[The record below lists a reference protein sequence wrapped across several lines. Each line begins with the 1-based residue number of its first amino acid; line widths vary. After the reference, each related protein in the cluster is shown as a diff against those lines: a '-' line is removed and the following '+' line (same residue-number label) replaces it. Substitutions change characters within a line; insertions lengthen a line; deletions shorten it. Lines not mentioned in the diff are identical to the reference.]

1 MNSDHLKNNK
11 SKLII
16 LPSIIIVAV
25 ITQIPFIITIFYSFL
40 NWNINRPD
48 LGIKFAGLS
57 NYSKIFS
64 SSDFYT
70 VLLNTFIIIVVSLGV
85 CTILSILLGLLYN
98 RKFAGVNVCRTM
110 IVLPF
115 FVMEAVVGIVWK
127 TLILSPS
134 LGLNYYISHFF
145 GMQSID
151 FFGQYALLTI
161 LILIIWQLTPFFF
174 MIIMAGLQNMPE
186 DVLESARIDGAS
198 GITMLLKIEIP
209 LIQDHI
215 KVAMVLGLINILK
228 VFGLV
233 YVTTS
238 GGPGT
243 SSSNLPYY
251 VYKCL
256 FYDWNVGKSAA
267 VAVITVAITLLLTQN
282 FFNYLYA
289 KKEAK

>member
-1 MNSDHLKNNK
+1 MNLERPK
-11 SKLII
+11 SKKTKLII
-16 LPSIIIVAV
+16 LPSIIVVAI

-40 NWNINRPD
+40 KWNINRPD
-48 LGIKFAGLS
+48 QGIHFTGFS
-57 NYSKIFS
+57 NYIKIFS
-64 SSDFYT
+64 SPDFYT
-70 VLLNTFIIIVVSLGV
+70 VLLNTLIIIVVSLGV
-85 CTILSILLGLLYN
+85 CTILSILLGLLFN
-98 RKFAGVNVCRTM
+98 RNFVGVNICRTL
-110 IVLPF
+110 IILPY

-134 LGLNYYISHFF
+134 FGLNYYISHFF
-145 GMQSID
+145 GFPAVD
-151 FFGQYALLTI
+151 FFGQYALMTI
-161 LILIIWQLTPFFF
+161 LILIIWQWTPFFF
-174 MIIMAGLQNMPE
+174 LIIMAGLQNMPE

-198 GITMLLKIEIP
+198 GIIMLLKIQIP
-209 LIQDHI
+209 LIQEHI

-282 FFNYLYA
+282 FFNYLYS
-289 KKEAK
+289 KKKA

>member
-161 LILIIWQLTPFFF
+161 LILIMWQWTPFFF
-174 MIIMAGLQNMPE
+174 MSIMAGLQNMPE